1 MSLKHCHSVNG
12 RYKLQ
17 SHDIIIEIWIYPTD
31 IDISS
36 TIILLVKIRP
46 CLEVSLR
53 FMWIRSRIMSGY
65 FCLLFILMRVVN
77 YIWTRRGN
85 TCQYDTCS
93 FHIIFR
99 HIPLLINT
107 SQ

>member
-1 MSLKHCHSVNG
+1 MSLKHCHSVNC

-17 SHDIIIEIWIYPTD
+17 SHDIIIEIWIFPTD
-31 IDISS
+31 IDILS

-77 YIWTRRGN
+77 YIWTRRAIRASMIHVPFI
-85 TCQYDTCS
+85 S
-93 FHIIFR
+93 FSGISIC
-99 HIPLLINT
+99 
-107 SQ
+107 